1 MRGWVSLAPK
11 EGELDSGTDSAT
23 LLLMNIPGYLTPSV
37 LRIAADLQERI
48 LALQSQLDQL
58 LGGDAP
64 TDGAPTSKAAPKA
77 KKRQLSPAGLAAIR
91 AGVRKREARKRAG
104 TSSGSPA
111 AKPKR
116 RMSDAARAA
125 LSAAAKARWKKA
137 KAAGLKSL

>member
-1 MRGWVSLAPK
+1 
-11 EGELDSGTDSAT
+11 
-23 LLLMNIPGYLTPSV
+23 MNISGYPTPAV
-37 LRIAADLQERI
+37 LRKAAGLQEKI

-58 LGGDAP
+58 LGGAAP
-64 TDGAPTSKAAPKA
+64 TDGTPTSEATEKT
-77 KKRQLSPAGLAAIR
+77 KKRKLSRAGLAAIR

-104 TSSGSPA
+104 TSSASPA

-116 RMSDAARAA
+116 GMSHAARAA